1 MHVVILLMVDEHA
14 RTQITDTAKSV
25 LISDQW
31 NLCDG
36 EQIAVMKQS
45 YWFNN
50 LGYYWLNGD
59 RAMETKRARLGREL
73 WWENSD
79 RQ

>member
-14 RTQITDTAKSV
+14 RTQITNTAKSV

-45 YWFNN
+45 Y
-50 LGYYWLNGD
+50 
-59 RAMETKRARLGREL
+59 
-73 WWENSD
+73 
-79 RQ
+79 